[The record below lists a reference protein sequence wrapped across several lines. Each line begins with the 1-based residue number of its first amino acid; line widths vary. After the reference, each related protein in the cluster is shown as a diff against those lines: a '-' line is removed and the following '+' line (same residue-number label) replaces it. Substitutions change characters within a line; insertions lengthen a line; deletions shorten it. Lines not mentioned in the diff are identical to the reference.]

1 MKGVLSMQQIQT
13 ASRRV
18 HMRRALSLL
27 LAAVMMLGLVP
38 VFPAAQA
45 SAHWADPYLSQLM
58 EWGVINQTQA
68 ANPDRALTRADFMGI
83 VNRAYGYET
92 PGVTPFEDVKET
104 DWYYDDVGI
113 AYTARYIKGTS
124 PTTASPKDPLTRETA
139 ATILGRNMMLED
151 SAGEILDF
159 IDARNIST
167 WAKGTIKSSLEHY
180 LVSGYDDGTFRPQ
193 RNVSWGEMASMVT
206 RLIGTPLQEPG
217 DYALGGTFGNVTITS
232 PGVTLRDTV
241 VSGDLYI
248 TGGVGLGGVQLEN
261 VTVLGRI
268 IASGTGT
275 SEGGA
280 SILLRNVTADELLVD
295 NLQNNEVSIRADGIT
310 EIGNTTVRTSAYI
323 EDNTPEGLG
332 LHMIS
337 LEGESYPEGEEPEDW
352 VPAKLTLAGRIE
364 EVVNRTPNSTVH
376 AAKGT
381 VSKLTVDEAAV
392 GSNVII
398 DRGTVVKDLI
408 LDTAV
413 EVTGE
418 GDVTRLEVNSPGC
431 VVEMLPDEIVIRPGI
446 TAEIHGEEMDSAS
459 ADEFRL
465 EPLILSGYPKA
476 KNVAPT
482 TADAV
487 FSTNK
492 KGTIHWAVSA
502 ITDGSV
508 GADDLL
514 EPPAYGNIALRYGTL
529 VSPRGNEET
538 IAKIAGLLPDGSYY
552 LSALLEDD
560 RGEISPVKVISFTTP
575 DNTVPAFNQG
585 YPRMFDT
592 SRTNSQAVVSANKSC
607 LMYYVLYPEGAT
619 PPTTAELK
627 AGSVTGSL
635 GYGVHELEKNT
646 EFTFKVNDRPLHEQ
660 ENYVV
665 YFWLTDANG
674 ANSSAITSLKFTTA
688 DETPPYFLDG
698 YPRVTATGKNNVTLT
713 FRINEDGRV
722 FWVVRPEG
730 DTSFPLPDP
739 ETGST
744 DPSSLYI
751 KTQVASENPAI
762 AAKADTDGKINI
774 TGLEPER
781 AYTLYYLCQDN
792 AGNYSLAVETMIIRT
807 EDTIGPHVIGQTF
820 DSFETIGET
829 VQPNVDTGVTLEFS
843 ENVCAKGTTDF
854 YSLYQ
859 AIDTAVDRDQAISDF
874 VTALKKSITFW
885 KQDKGV
891 FVPAD
896 VRDFPWPEDLENEPA
911 WDIDYSQA
919 QVDLDTAT
927 GHLFLTFP
935 DGALN
940 LAGGTTYHFVVSDLT
955 DNAQGQKKNPLV
967 DENGNV
973 VASVTLPDFTVRF
986 ASVTLTK
993 SPDLT
998 SEDEA
1003 PQQRTDDG
1011 KKQWEQDSNGNTTT
1025 TPILVNQNNSLYF
1038 RMMPA
1043 STDAVDPQL
1052 VFDILLWNKMKVSYR
1067 LYYRILNEA
1076 EDVVTAEECKE
1087 HGLDPL
1093 ITAAEQ
1099 KQGDGDPEID
1109 GKGWIYLGNT
1119 TCSPRNDWQGASVNR
1134 DINNCGNM
1142 QFPKLKGTLDDELI
1156 YEFIIELT
1164 SVNNQDDP
1172 TAWSDEV
1179 FFRAEVVAGITR
1191 NLYNMASNLAA
1202 NYKKY
1207 TEELG
1212 LYDGAL
1218 PISNILEWSVEPQDT
1233 KIPIFASETPKF
1245 PDAIDNKQTLT
1256 DQSVTMQLALDR
1268 GNTFIYY
1275 LFGKVDKGDGS
1286 NTPEIITTV
1295 PAEIKVVV
1303 VPDTT
1308 DPSQMVPKLDENGH
1322 VILAENKE
1330 DGDQTAKIRNPYGK
1344 PGVAPDK
1351 DGSIPIDPDKV
1362 PLSGAETPDGL
1373 PLFPVKLP
1381 LADDVFNP
1389 ENIKS
1394 LESNLY
1400 GEIPYNGGRV
1410 IPYTVGPDIEQELE
1424 PNTTYFAYFVL
1435 KGKSANAPKSEVY
1448 IYKFTTPDTPK
1459 PRIQQE
1465 PSKGTD
1471 SKPAVDGDLDLKTHV
1486 AANGEFRAVAN
1497 SAAQNLIPIL
1507 KEPFAKYAYTPEEL
1521 EKVTGGKYKAPT
1533 SGGGGGTS
1541 PAPQLGTPG
1550 CYTKNDTNGV
1560 FTVLD
1565 ALTKRY
1571 LQSNA
1576 ELAPYKSDSDYYV
1589 FPETQTGYSVFDYY
1603 ANESAR
1609 KLVYDMITSDDDD
1622 AKTQARGPLD
1632 TKNPNPPEGT
1642 PSSNSMYW
1650 DKNVAE
1656 MGLTPAN
1663 SERYYNFVFA
1673 VNKNAKFKAGEE
1685 YKVASFSGYRFGI
1698 GKLSPPEVN
1707 LATVTL
1713 NRDKSTGK
1721 YFGTIDVLFKAPT
1734 YLYNASGT
1742 ATPMAT
1748 DNLLVA
1754 PKFVWFKN
1762 TPTTNANMTASSV
1775 DSAGMSFHIDFSN
1788 AIPGVS
1794 YFVPGHFTNADNEL
1808 ITENNYLE
1816 FRLTE
1821 SGNTATLK
1829 VNWNN
1834 TLKGED
1840 SIDISAESQDVD
1852 LFFRLP
1858 QLNNQYYIANP
1869 LTITAV
1875 ESVEADVTGSP
1886 SIMAVTWTS
1895 ADESIATVAAT
1906 PPGITQP
1913 FKANVT
1919 AKGIGETLIT
1929 LEVVYAGGNGTK
1941 IINKSFR
1948 VTVTGN
1954 ITGVTASDPSAFTGS
1969 DSTYTWDRGDTKNPS
1984 IVLTLAP
1991 SGPIGDTC
1999 SFSAESSTANVKVT
2013 SYSIIKGTPNKAT
2026 INLQYMGN
2034 PGSTAQLIIRL
2045 GNITKEITITLKGPS
2060 DSGINVSGITKRPY

>member
-295 NLQNNEVSIRADGIT
+295 NLQDNEVSIRADGIT

-381 VSKLTVDEAAV
+381 VSKLTVDEAAA

-418 GDVTRLEVNSPGC
+418 GDVTRLEVNAPGC

-1067 LYYRILNEA
+1067 LYYRILNEE

-1134 DINNCGNM
+1134 DINKCGNM

-1164 SVNNQDDP
+1164 SVGGQDDP

-1233 KIPIFASETPKF
+1233 KIPRFETGTPKF
-1245 PDAIDNKQTLT
+1245 PDSINNVQTLT

-1268 GNTFIYY
+1268 GNTYIYY
-1275 LFGKVDKGDGS
+1275 LFGKVDKNS
-1286 NTPEIITTV
+1286 NSDAHEIITTV
-1295 PAEIKVVV
+1295 PAKIKVVV
-1303 VPDTT
+1303 DNDNKPV
-1308 DPSQMVPKLDENGH
+1308 LDKNGN
-1322 VILAENKE
+1322 VILERDAPAGSTIGEI
-1330 DGDQTAKIRNPYGK
+1330 DNPYGRA
-1344 PGVAPDK
+1344 GATPDK
-1351 DGSIPIDPDKV
+1351 EGNIPIDPAKV
-1362 PLSGAETPDGL
+1362 PLSGAPLPNGL
-1373 PLFPVKLP
+1373 PLFPVSSP
-1381 LADDVFNP
+1381 SADAVFNP
-1389 ENIKS
+1389 EEEIKN
-1394 LESNLY
+1394 LESNLF
-1400 GEIPYNGGRV
+1400 GEIQYNGVRV
-1410 IPYTVGPDIEQELE
+1410 IDYKVGPDIEQELE

-1435 KGKSANAPKSEVY
+1435 KGKSANAPKSAVY
-1448 IYKFTTPDTPK
+1448 IFKFTTPDTPK

-1486 AANGEFRAVAN
+1486 AANGEFRAVVV
-1497 SAAQNLIPIL
+1497 SAAQNLIDIL
-1507 KEPFAKYAYTPEEL
+1507 KKPFAEFCYTAKEL
-1521 EKVTGGKYKAPT
+1521 EEVTGNKYTAPEPPPA
-1533 SGGGGGTS
+1533 GTT
-1541 PAPQLGTPG
+1541 PVPQYGTPA
-1550 CYTKNDTNGV
+1550 CYTKNDGADV

-1565 ALTKRY
+1565 ALKTSY
-1571 LQSNA
+1571 LQSNQ
-1576 ELAPYKSDSDYYV
+1576 ELAGYRNDPNYYI

-1603 ANESAR
+1603 ANETAR
-1609 KLVYDMITSDDDD
+1609 RQVYAMIVSDDE
-1622 AKTQARGPLD
+1622 AKTKQRGPLD
-1632 TKNPNPPEGT
+1632 NDNPNPPEG
-1642 PSSNSMYW
+1642 SSASNPLYW
-1650 DKNVAE
+1650 DKSVAE
-1656 MGLTPAN
+1656 MGLTPDEE
-1663 SERYYNFVFA
+1663 ERYYNFVYA
-1673 VNKNAKFKAGEE
+1673 INKNAKFQDGEQ
-1685 YKVASFSGYRFGI
+1685 YKVASFSAYRFGI
-1698 GKLSPPEVN
+1698 GNLVKPEVDFVSISLDHDVGGTYKGAFDVYFKTSTLLHNN
-1707 LATVTL
+1707 LGGEAKAMTAENLLASMYGHTFTPFAGATMKVASV
-1713 NRDKSTGK
+1713 D
-1721 YFGTIDVLFKAPT
+1721 PT
-1734 YLYNASGT
+1734 YFRIEFSG
-1742 ATPMAT
+1742 AGIG
-1748 DNLLVA
+1748 DSS
-1754 PKFVWFKN
+1754 FV
-1762 TPTTNANMTASSV
+1762 SR
-1775 DSAGMSFHIDFSN
+1775 
-1788 AIPGVS
+1788 
-1794 YFVPGHFTNADNEL
+1794 YFANADNESTAKPL
-1808 ITENNYLE
+1808 IFKLSKTSTGVKLVATWGGQTVGEATLE
-1816 FRLTE
+1816 GGTVPSNQELIFTTTDTGKMSYINQAYYVTLDGDKFGE
-1821 SGNTATLK
+1821 SISITGTLNGSGEIKGATIAPVDVQSTVATPTISVSKGTISLKFTPKGIGKETFEVEAMVESDGKYVSVKRTFVVTVSGALRVVSFTPADNTSIITANGTSAAYTWERTDKETKTATLIVRGSK
-1829 VNWNN
+1829 P
-1834 TLKGED
+1834 
-1840 SIDISAESQDVD
+1840 ISLSTVYNVSSSLE
-1852 LFFRLP
+1852 
-1858 QLNNQYYIANP
+1858 
-1869 LTITAV
+1869 
-1875 ESVEADVTGSP
+1875 
-1886 SIMAVTWTS
+1886 TS
-1895 ADESIATVAAT
+1895 
-1906 PPGITQP
+1906 
-1913 FKANVT
+1913 
-1919 AKGIGETLIT
+1919 L
-1929 LEVVYAGGNGTK
+1929 
-1941 IINKSFR
+1941 
-1948 VTVTGN
+1948 
-1954 ITGVTASDPSAFTGS
+1954 
-1969 DSTYTWDRGDTKNPS
+1969 
-1984 IVLTLAP
+1984 
-1991 SGPIGDTC
+1991 
-1999 SFSAESSTANVKVT
+1999 KVT
-2013 SYSIIKGTPNKAT
+2013 SSPTLDGNGQLVIGLTYQSAAGGSAIITVEVGSKK
-2026 INLQYMGN
+2026 LQILVN
-2034 PGSTAQLIIRL
+2034 
-2045 GNITKEITITLKGPS
+2045 LKGVS
-2060 DSGINVSGITKRPY
+2060 DSAINIAKRPY